1 MDQQAI
7 AKKLSN
13 AAAQAQAVEQFPTSA
28 FTLQEAYDIQ
38 RLVVADRVNKGH
50 PICGIKMGFTSRA
63 KMDQMGVHDL
73 IWGLLTT
80 DMLIEDASEV
90 DLDQFVHPRVEP
102 EVCFLIKKDIDRHLT
117 ALELVDYIE
126 AVAPALE
133 IIDSRFQNFKF
144 DLNNV
149 VADNCSSAGFVV
161 GNWSHNIDAITNAYV
176 GLSING
182 RIRQGGS
189 TAGILGNPLRSVV
202 QCSRLLAERKEVLP
216 AGSFLMAGAA
226 TPAELLTKGDF
237 VEIDVA
243 HLGKASFSVKI

>member
-1 MDQQAI
+1 MNHQTI
-7 AKKLSN
+7 AKKLAD
-13 AAAQAQAVEQFPTSA
+13 AASQARAIEQFPAEA
-28 FTLQEAYDIQ
+28 FNLKEAYDIQ
-38 RLVVADRVNKGH
+38 RLVVAHRVDNGH
-50 PICGIKMGFTSRA
+50 PLCGIKMGFTSRA

-80 DMLIEDASEV
+80 DMLIEEANEV
-90 DLDQFVHPRVEP
+90 DLGQFVHPRVEP

-133 IIDSRFQNFKF
+133 IIDSRYQNFKF

-149 VADNCSSAGFVV
+149 VADNCSSSGFVV
-161 GNWSHNIDAITNAYV
+161 GNWSNKFDAINNAYV

-182 RIRQGGS
+182 RVKQGGS

-202 QCSRLLAERKEVLP
+202 QCSRLLAEREEVLP

-226 TPAELLTKGDF
+226 TPAETLNKGDF

-243 HLGKASFSVKI
+243 QLGKASFHVGA

>member
-1 MDQQAI
+1 MNHQII
-7 AKKLSN
+7 AKKLAD
-13 AAAQAQAVEQFPTSA
+13 AATQAQAIEQFPAQA
-28 FTLQEAYDIQ
+28 FNLKEAYDIQ
-38 RLVVADRVNKGH
+38 RLVVADRVAKGQ

-63 KMDQMGVHDL
+63 KMEQMGVHDL
-73 IWGLLTT
+73 IWGFLTN

-90 DLDQFVHPRVEP
+90 NLDHFVHPRVEP

-133 IIDSRFQNFKF
+133 IIDSRYQNFKF
-144 DLNNV
+144 DLANV

-161 GNWSHNIDAITNAYV
+161 GNWSHNFDAIANAYV

-182 RIRQGGS
+182 RVKQGGS

-202 QCSRLLAERKEVLP
+202 QCSRLLAEREEVLP
-216 AGSFLMAGAA
+216 AGSFLMAGGATAA
-226 TPAELLTKGDF
+226 EALNKGDF
-237 VEIDVA
+237 VEVEVA
-243 HLGKASFSVKI
+243 HLGKASFTIAS

>member
-1 MDQQAI
+1 MDHQTI
-7 AKKLSN
+7 AKKLAD
-13 AAAQAQAVEQFPTSA
+13 AAAQAQAVEQFPANA
-28 FTLQEAYDIQ
+28 FNLKEAYDIQ
-38 RLVVADRVNKGH
+38 RLVIAERVKNGH

-80 DMLIEDASEV
+80 DMLIEDGSEI
-90 DLDQFVHPRVEP
+90 DLDKFVHPRVEP

-149 VADNCSSAGFVV
+149 VADNCSSSGFVV
-161 GNWSHNIDAITNAYV
+161 GNWSRDFNAINNAYV

-182 RIRQGGS
+182 RVRQGGS

-202 QCSRLLAERKEVLP
+202 QCSRLLAEREEVLP

-226 TPAELLTKGDF
+226 TPAEALSKGDF
-237 VEIDVA
+237 VEIDING
-243 HLGKASFSVKI
+243 LGKAGFHVGA

>member
-1 MDQQAI
+1 MVHQVI
-7 AKKLSN
+7 AKKLAE
-13 AAAQAQAVEQFPTSA
+13 AAAQAKAVEQFPTTA
-28 FTLQEAYDIQ
+28 FDLKEAYDIQ
-38 RLVVADRVNKGH
+38 RQVVAHRVDNGH

-80 DMLIEDASEV
+80 DMLIEDGSEV
-90 DLDQFVHPRVEP
+90 DLDRFVHPRVEP
-102 EVCFLIKKDIDRHLT
+102 EVCFLIKQDIDRHLT

-133 IIDSRFQNFKF
+133 IIDSRYQNFKF

-161 GNWSHNIDAITNAYV
+161 GNWSNNFDALVNAYV

-182 RIRQGGS
+182 RIKQGGS

-202 QCSRLLAERKEVLP
+202 QCSRLLAEREEILP

-226 TPAELLTKGDF
+226 TPAEALAKGDF
-237 VEIDVA
+237 VEIDVT
-243 HLGKASFSVKI
+243 HLGKASFHVGA

>member
-1 MDQQAI
+1 MNHQTI
-7 AKKLSN
+7 AKKLAD
-13 AAAQAQAVEQFPTSA
+13 AANQAQAVEQSPAGTFN
-28 FTLQEAYDIQ
+28 LKEAYDIQ
-38 RLVVADRVNKGH
+38 RLVVAERVEKGH
-50 PICGIKMGFTSRA
+50 PICGIKMGFTSLA

-90 DLDQFVHPRVEP
+90 NLSKFVHPRVEP

-133 IIDSRFQNFKF
+133 IIDSRYQNFKF

-161 GNWSHNIDAITNAYV
+161 GNWSRDIASINNAYV

-182 RIRQGGS
+182 RVKQGGS

-202 QCSRLLAERKEVLP
+202 QCSRLLAEREEVLP

-226 TPAELLTKGDF
+226 TPAEALSKGDF
-237 VEIDVA
+237 VEIEINQ
-243 HLGKASFSVKI
+243 LGKASFYVGA

>member
-1 MDQQAI
+1 MDHQTI
-7 AKKLSN
+7 AKQLAD
-13 AAAQAQAVEQFPTSA
+13 AAAEAQAVAQFPTEA
-28 FTLQEAYDIQ
+28 FNLKEAYDIQ
-38 RLVVADRVNKGH
+38 RLVVADRVAKGH

-73 IWGLLTT
+73 IWGLLTS

-90 DLDQFVHPRVEP
+90 NLEQFVHPRVEP

-133 IIDSRFQNFKF
+133 IIDSRYQNFKF

-161 GNWSHNIDAITNAYV
+161 GNWSRDIDSITNAYV

-182 RIRQGGS
+182 RVKQGGS

-202 QCSRLLAERKEVLP
+202 QCSRLLAEREEILP

-226 TPAELLTKGDF
+226 TPAEALSKGDF
-237 VEIDVA
+237 VEIEVN
-243 HLGKASFSVKI
+243 HLGKASFYVGA

>member
-1 MDQQAI
+1 MDHQTI
-7 AKKLSN
+7 AKKLAN
-13 AAAQAQAVEQFPTSA
+13 AANQAQAVEQFPAEA
-28 FTLQEAYDIQ
+28 FNLKEAYDIQ
-38 RLVVADRVNKGH
+38 RLVVADRVSKGH

-90 DLDQFVHPRVEP
+90 DITKFLHPRVEP

-133 IIDSRFQNFKF
+133 IIDSRYQNFKF

-161 GNWSHNIDAITNAYV
+161 GNWSRDLTSINNAYV

-182 RIRQGGS
+182 RVRQGGS

-202 QCSRLLAERKEVLP
+202 QCSRLLAEREEVLP

-226 TPAELLTKGDF
+226 TPAEALNKGDF
-237 VEIDVA
+237 VEVDINQ
-243 HLGKASFSVKI
+243 LGKASFYVGV